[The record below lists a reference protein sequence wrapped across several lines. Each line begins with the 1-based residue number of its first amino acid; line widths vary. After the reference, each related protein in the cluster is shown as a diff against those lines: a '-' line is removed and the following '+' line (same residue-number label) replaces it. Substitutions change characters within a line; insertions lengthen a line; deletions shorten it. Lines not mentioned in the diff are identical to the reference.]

1 MRRFLPVVAMLAM
14 TAATALLAQDTEQR
28 KGFSIAITEPE
39 NQAIVFGKTRL
50 AATVKVDRPE
60 MVDRVDFLIG
70 DDVIFV
76 DREAPYECLYDFG
89 EETRSFIVR
98 AVAYHK
104 EGVSVSDVAIT
115 RRLAFSTI
123 ERVSRVILWL
133 TATDK
138 EGHLITDLTRDDFR
152 VYEGDEEQT
161 IIDFYAE
168 NRPITLAI
176 LIDTSGSMQGKI
188 EEVHDAAGAFVDTL
202 QDQDQALIIDFDD
215 KVFLI
220 QDLTSDKDALKE
232 AITSTEPIG
241 GTALYDALHAA
252 YRKIGEIE
260 GRKAIILL
268 SDGED
273 TSSLFG
279 FERVLE
285 EAQTNNT
292 MIFSIGLGIEGA
304 APRRD
309 ILKEFSETTGGRFF
323 HVKKVGKLVGAY
335 ERIAEELRTQYYLT
349 YSTTNEEWDGHWIK
363 IRLESELPGVN
374 IRARRGYFAVRK
386 EPAAD

>member
-1 MRRFLPVVAMLAM
+1 MRRSFPAVVLLILALP
-14 TAATALLAQDTEQR
+14 LLAQDAQQR
-28 KGFSIAITEPE
+28 KGFSIAITDPE
-39 NQAIVFGKTRL
+39 NQQIVFGKTRL
-50 AATVKVDRPE
+50 AATVKADRPE
-60 MVDRVDFLIG
+60 MVDRVEFLVG
-70 DDVIFV
+70 DEVVFV
-76 DREAPYECLYDFG
+76 DREAPYECFHDFG

-98 AVAYHK
+98 VVAYHK
-104 EGVSVSDVAIT
+104 EGVSVSDAAIT

-123 ERVSRVILWL
+123 ERVNRVILWL

-138 EGHLITDLTRDDFR
+138 EGNLVTDLARDDLR
-152 VYEGDEEQT
+152 VYEGDKEQRVV
-161 IIDFYAE
+161 DFYAE
-168 NRPITLAI
+168 DRPITLAI
-176 LIDTSGSMQGKI
+176 LIDTMQGKI
-188 EEVHDAAGAFVDTL
+188 EEVHNAAGAFVDTL
-202 QDQDQALIIDFDD
+202 REQDKALIIDFDD
-215 KVFLI
+215 RVFLI
-220 QDLTSDKDALKE
+220 QDLTADKDALKE

-252 YRKIGEIE
+252 YRKIGQID
-260 GRKAIILL
+260 GRKAIVLL

-279 FERVLE
+279 FKRILE

-335 ERIAEELRTQYYLT
+335 ERIAEELRKQYYLT
-349 YSTTNEEWDGHWIK
+349 YSTTNDEWDGHWIK
-363 IRLESELPGVN
+363 IRVESERPGVK

-386 EPAAD
+386 EPSGD

>member
-1 MRRFLPVVAMLAM
+1 MRRSFPAVVLLILALP
-14 TAATALLAQDTEQR
+14 LLAQDAQQR
-28 KGFSIAITEPE
+28 KGFSIAITDPE
-39 NQAIVFGKTRL
+39 NQQIVFGKTRL
-50 AATVKVDRPE
+50 AATVKADRPE
-60 MVDRVDFLIG
+60 MVDRVEFLVG
-70 DDVIFV
+70 DEVVFV
-76 DREAPYECLYDFG
+76 DREAPYECFHDFG

-98 AVAYHK
+98 VVAYHK
-104 EGVSVSDVAIT
+104 EGVSVSDAAIT

-123 ERVSRVILWL
+123 ERVNRVILWL

-138 EGHLITDLTRDDFR
+138 EGNLVTDLARDDLR
-152 VYEGDEEQT
+152 VYEGDKEQRVV
-161 IIDFYAE
+161 DFYAE
-168 NRPITLAI
+168 DRPITLAI

-188 EEVHDAAGAFVDTL
+188 EEVHNAAGAFVDTL
-202 QDQDQALIIDFDD
+202 REQDKALIIDFDD
-215 KVFLI
+215 RVFLI
-220 QDLTSDKDALKE
+220 QDLTADKDALKE

-252 YRKIGEIE
+252 YRKIGQID
-260 GRKAIILL
+260 GRKAIVLL

-279 FERVLE
+279 FKRILE

-335 ERIAEELRTQYYLT
+335 ERIAEELRKQYYLT
-349 YSTTNEEWDGHWIK
+349 YSTTNDEWDGHWIK
-363 IRLESELPGVN
+363 IRVQSERPGVK

-386 EPAAD
+386 EPSGD